1 MNRLRTLGAITILL
15 LSGCVDGS
23 TGDGHNDADGTGISG
38 NGGSAN
44 CPDLDGQ
51 WLLTAHCEPSFV
63 GTTTEV
69 AQTGCDFVGTNGD
82 FVCPGTIAADGSVT
96 QECSS
101 PSGDVSCTGTLSGDT
116 FSLDC
121 NDCLVTATRQ

>member
-1 MNRLRTLGAITILL
+1 MSILVA
-15 LSGCVDGS
+15 SGCVDGS
-23 TGDGHNDADGTGISG
+23 TGDGHSAADGTGASG
-38 NGGSAN
+38 NGAGSCAN
-44 CPDLDGQ
+44 LDGQ

-69 AQTGCDFVGTNGD
+69 TQTGCDYVGTNGD

-101 PSGDVSCTGTLSGDT
+101 PNGDVSCTGTLSGDT
-116 FSLDC
+116 FSLDG
-121 NDCLVTATRQ
+121 NDCPVTAVRQ